1 MVTERFL
8 TYVRNDMIDL
18 QQFDDTYSDPIE
30 RGVSMTIRYI
40 DAVDLKGKRVLL
52 REDYNVPYDKGM
64 NITDETRITATLP
77 TVNYCI
83 RQGAKIILVSHL
95 GRPKGKPVPEM
106 SLRPVAKRL
115 SEILGRQVR
124 FIDLPLGDEVKKIT
138 DSLKEGEIALLENIR
153 FYPGEEKNDPE
164 LGKLLASLCD
174 VYIDDAFAAAHRGH
188 ASNEAVTK
196 FAKECAAG
204 FLMENEIE
212 YFKKA
217 MENPKRPLGAI
228 IGGAKISTKLE
239 ALKNI
244 INKVDYLIIG
254 GGMAFTFMKALGYT
268 IGKSLLEEEL
278 VGTAKGI
285 MDEAKGKNV
294 DVLLPVDIVAAP
306 TFENDAPRTIVPA
319 DRMPNDLIG
328 LDIGP
333 ESVKLFDKRIKE
345 SKTVIWNGPMG
356 AFEMP
361 NFAAGTNGILKSITD
376 SGCLSIVG
384 GGDSVSAVNKSGMAD
399 KISYIS
405 TGGGAWLELLE
416 GKTLP
421 GIAALDT

>member
-1 MVTERFL
+1 
-8 TYVRNDMIDL
+8 
-18 QQFDDTYSDPIE
+18 
-30 RGVSMTIRYI
+30 MTIKYI
-40 DAVDLKGKRVLL
+40 DSLKLSGKRVLV
-52 REDYNVPYDKGM
+52 RVDYNVPYDSAMK
-64 NITDETRITATLP
+64 ITDDTRITATLP
-77 TVNYCI
+77 TINYCLK
-83 RQGAKIILVSHL
+83 QGARIILVSHL

-106 SLRPVAKRL
+106 SLKPVAAKL
-115 SEILGRQVR
+115 SEILGKKVM
-124 FIDLPLGDEVKKIT
+124 FIDKSLGEDVKKIT
-138 DSLKEGEIALLENIR
+138 DSLKDGDIALLENIR

-188 ASNEAVTK
+188 SSNDAITK
-196 FAKECAAG
+196 YVHECAAG

-217 MENPKRPLGAI
+217 MEKPQRPVGAI
-228 IGGAKISTKLE
+228 IGGAKISTKIE

-244 INKVDYLIIG
+244 LNKVDYIIIG
-254 GGMAFTFMKALGYT
+254 GGMAFTFLKAKGYQT
-268 IGKSLLEEEL
+268 GKSLLEEDL
-278 VGTAKGI
+278 VETAGKI
-285 MDEAKGKNV
+285 LKEAKDKKV
-294 DVLLPVDIVAAP
+294 EILLPPDIVAAP
-306 TFENDAPRTIVPA
+306 AFDNNSPRSVVPA
-319 DRMPNDLIG
+319 DKIPDNMIG

-333 ESVKLFDKRIKE
+333 ESIKYFNDKIKT

-361 NFAAGTNGILKSITD
+361 NFAEGTNAIAKTLAQ

-384 GGDSVSAVNKSGMAD
+384 GGDSVSAVNQSGVAD

-421 GIAALDT
+421 GIAALDK

>member
-1 MVTERFL
+1 
-8 TYVRNDMIDL
+8 
-18 QQFDDTYSDPIE
+18 
-30 RGVSMTIRYI
+30 MTIKYI
-40 DAVDLKGKRVLL
+40 DSLKLSGKRVLV
-52 REDYNVPYDKGM
+52 RVDYNVPYDSAMK
-64 NITDETRITATLP
+64 ITDDTRITATLP
-77 TVNYCI
+77 TINYCLK
-83 RQGAKIILVSHL
+83 QGARIILVSHL

-106 SLRPVAKRL
+106 SLKPVAAKL
-115 SEILGRQVR
+115 SEILGKKVM
-124 FIDLPLGDEVKKIT
+124 FIDKPLGEDVKKIT
-138 DSLKEGEIALLENIR
+138 DSLKDGDIALLENIR

-188 ASNEAVTK
+188 SSNDAITK
-196 FAKECAAG
+196 YVHECAAG

-217 MENPKRPLGAI
+217 MEKPQRPVGAI
-228 IGGAKISTKLE
+228 IGGAKISTKIE

-244 INKVDYLIIG
+244 LNKVDYIIIG
-254 GGMAFTFMKALGYT
+254 GGMAFTFLKAKGYQT
-268 IGKSLLEEEL
+268 GKSLLEEDL
-278 VGTAKGI
+278 VETAGKI
-285 MDEAKGKNV
+285 LKEAKDKKV
-294 DVLLPVDIVAAP
+294 EILLPPDIVAAP
-306 TFENDAPRTIVPA
+306 AFDNNSPRSVVPA
-319 DRMPNDLIG
+319 DKIPDNMIG

-333 ESVKLFDKRIKE
+333 ESIKYFNDKIKT

-361 NFAAGTNGILKSITD
+361 NFAEGTNAIAKTLAQ

-384 GGDSVSAVNKSGMAD
+384 GGDSVSAVNQSGVAD

-421 GIAALDT
+421 GIAALDK

>member
-1 MVTERFL
+1 
-8 TYVRNDMIDL
+8 
-18 QQFDDTYSDPIE
+18 
-30 RGVSMTIRYI
+30 MTIKYI
-40 DAVDLKGKRVLL
+40 DSLKLSGKRVLV
-52 REDYNVPYDKGM
+52 RVDYNVPYDSAMK
-64 NITDETRITATLP
+64 ITDDTRITATLP
-77 TVNYCI
+77 TINYCLK
-83 RQGAKIILVSHL
+83 QGARIILVSHL

-106 SLRPVAKRL
+106 SLKPVAAKL
-115 SEILGRQVR
+115 SEILGKKVM
-124 FIDLPLGDEVKKIT
+124 FIDKSLGEDVKKIT
-138 DSLKEGEIALLENIR
+138 DSLKDGDIALLENIR

-188 ASNEAVTK
+188 SSNDAITK
-196 FAKECAAG
+196 YVHECAAG

-217 MENPKRPLGAI
+217 MEKPQRPVGAI
-228 IGGAKISTKLE
+228 IGGAKISTKIE

-244 INKVDYLIIG
+244 LNKVDYIIIG
-254 GGMAFTFMKALGYT
+254 GGMAFTFLKAKGYQT
-268 IGKSLLEEEL
+268 GKSLLEEDL
-278 VGTAKGI
+278 VETAGKI
-285 MDEAKGKNV
+285 LKEAKEKKV
-294 DVLLPVDIVAAP
+294 EILLPPDIVAAP
-306 TFENDAPRTIVPA
+306 AFDNNSPRSVVPA
-319 DRMPNDLIG
+319 DKIPDNMIG

-333 ESVKLFDKRIKE
+333 ESIKYFNDKIKT

-361 NFAAGTNGILKSITD
+361 NFAEGTNAIAKTLAQ

-384 GGDSVSAVNKSGMAD
+384 GGDSVSAVNQSGVAD

-421 GIAALDT
+421 GIAALDK